1 MINQL
6 SNTEIEAKIKILND
20 GISQSWIIK
29 NAKLYKSFAFNDFVR
44 AFDFMTKISV
54 IAENINHH
62 PDWSNIYNKVDI
74 YLTTHE
80 VEGISERDFELAALI
95 EEL

>member
-1 MINQL
+1 MVNKL
-6 SNTEIEAKIKILND
+6 SNAKIEAKIKVLNH
-20 GISQSWIIK
+20 GIKQSWVIK
-29 NAKLYKSFAFNDFVR
+29 SDKLYKCFAFNDFLK
-44 AFDFMTKISV
+44 AFEFMTKVAV
-54 IAENINHH
+54 IAENANHH

-80 VEGISERDFELAALI
+80 VQGISERDFDLAALI